1 MSDADTS
8 GKNILD
14 KKKKKTVLKMDSFLA
29 TLSNYQDSLNS
40 SFVFFNPVFSE
51 LQLICATIEVWNL
64 LTKEQNQQK
73 RLLLWPCSMNGT
85 GEFFLRQRKKKHMV
99 QALRSTETDK
109 WICDFNSLWELW

>member
-14 KKKKKTVLKMDSFLA
+14 KEKKTVLKMESFLA
-29 TLSNYQDSLNS
+29 ILSNYQDFLNS

-51 LQLICATIEVWNL
+51 LQLICVTTEVWHL

-73 RLLLWPCSMNGT
+73 KRGYCFG
-85 GEFFLRQRKKKHMV
+85 HMP
-99 QALRSTETDK
+99 
-109 WICDFNSLWELW
+109 

>member
-85 GEFFLRQRKKKHMV
+85 GEFFFKAKEKKTYGPSPQV
-99 QALRSTETDK
+99 Y
-109 WICDFNSLWELW
+109 